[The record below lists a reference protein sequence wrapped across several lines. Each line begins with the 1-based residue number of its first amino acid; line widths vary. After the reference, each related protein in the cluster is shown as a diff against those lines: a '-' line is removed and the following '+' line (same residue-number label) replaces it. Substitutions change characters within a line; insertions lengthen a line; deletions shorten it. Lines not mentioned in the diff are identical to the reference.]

1 MKYKTPPILIFFILI
16 FLIAAFAA
24 CSSKKQSQVKLD
36 PSKNPVNVIA
46 VMPFENKT
54 KDDIAPSL
62 LRAKIIDELYFKG
75 YTKLS
80 PEMIDRRLEEFNAN
94 SQKANISGI
103 EPQRLYELVGADA
116 VLYSTLQKSEKPIG
130 FFSAP
135 VTVSVSCE
143 LRKSDSGEVIWRAN
157 HTAKSRNF
165 AFTRK
170 GREMKSCR
178 AYEEVM
184 EEVVNKIMETMPL
197 GPNLRS

>member
-1 MKYKTPPILIFFILI
+1 MKFKIPHVLIYFILI
-16 FLIAAFAA
+16 FLITAFAA
-24 CSSKKQSQVKLD
+24 CSAKKQNQAKLD
-36 PSKNPVNVIA
+36 PSKNPVNIIA
-46 VMPFENKT
+46 VMPVENKT
-54 KDDIAPSL
+54 KDEIAPSL

-75 YTKLS
+75 YNKLS
-80 PEMIDRRLEEFNAN
+80 PEMIDRRLEELNTN
-94 SQKANISGI
+94 SQKADISNI
-103 EPQRLYELVGADA
+103 EPQRLRDLVGADA
-116 VLYSTLQKSEKPIG
+116 VLYSTLQKSDKPIG

-135 VTVSVSCE
+135 VTVSLSCE
-143 LRKSDSGEVIWRAN
+143 LRKSDNGEVIWRAS

>member
-1 MKYKTPPILIFFILI
+1 MPHIFIFFISI
-16 FLIAAFAA
+16 FLIATFAA

-36 PSKNPVNVIA
+36 PSKNPVNIIA
-46 VMPFENKT
+46 VMPVENKT
-54 KDDIAPSL
+54 KDNLAPSL

-75 YTKLS
+75 YNKLS
-80 PEMIDRRLEEFNAN
+80 PEMIDRRLEELNAK
-94 SQKANISGI
+94 SQKAKISGI
-103 EPQRLYELVGADA
+103 EPQRLHELVGADA
-116 VLYSTLQKSEKPIG
+116 VLYLTLQISDKPIG
-130 FFSAP
+130 LFSAP
-135 VTVSVSCE
+135 VTVSASCE